1 MAEIDPATLLPND
14 HVIQAVLDGTM
25 TQLTRGQAYAEE
37 SDTFTIDDQEFV
49 VDSVEK
55 RQLGDL
61 TDADAQ
67 REGSADLDAYK
78 ERMVT
83 AHGGSFE
90 WDDSAEVFTHQFE
103 AV

>member
-1 MAEIDPATLLPND
+1 MAELDPETLLPND
-14 HVIQAVLDGTM
+14 RVSNAVLSGKM
-25 TQLTRGQAYAEE
+25 TQITRGQAYAEE
-37 SDTFTIDDQEFV
+37 GDTFVIDDQEFV
-49 VDSVEK
+49 VDTIIQ

-83 AHGGSFE
+83 AHGGNFE

-103 AV
+103 SR